1 MNPIDHRSPRESV
14 ETIENGGPAREGE
27 PIERITP
34 RIVDELA
41 AEQGGSRITFYLP
54 IDHGHPHTQP
64 ARARCQNLLREA
76 AERLIASGLLPEA
89 ADEELAPVDRLLH
102 AIPGPW
108 DPAAD
113 GLAVFA
119 SGGTARA
126 FALPLAPREEVVVGE
141 RFYLRPVL
149 PLLGEERRFH
159 VLALSRNAVRLLACD
174 DWSARP
180 VHLPDLPASLVDA
193 LGAEIEPR
201 SLQLHTAARAADR
214 RTAVFHGGRGGGG
227 DDAKGELPRFLRR
240 VDAAVCAAPEARDQ
254 PLVLAGVGYVVAEY
268 RAISRHA
275 RIVAEAVLGNA
286 DELPDEELHRRAWKT
301 VRPALQLRESHAAE
315 RVRELAGTPR
325 ACFDLDHTLRAARQG
340 RVEALFL
347 AEDAEAWGLV
357 DPAGSIELHPA
368 RRSGDDDLLD
378 LAATLTIGRGGEVY
392 NVPADEV
399 PAAGPLAAVLRY

>member
-1 MNPIDHRSPRESV
+1 MRATDHRSPRESI

-34 RIVDELA
+34 EIVAALA
-41 AEQGGSRITFYLP
+41 AEQGGSRMTFYLP
-54 IDHGHPHTQP
+54 IDHGHPHAQP

-76 AERLIASGLLPEA
+76 TERLIASGLLPEA

-193 LGAEIEPR
+193 
-201 SLQLHTAARAADR
+201 
-214 RTAVFHGGRGGGG
+214 
-227 DDAKGELPRFLRR
+227 
-240 VDAAVCAAPEARDQ
+240 AVCAAPGVRDQ

-286 DELPDEELHRRAWKT
+286 DELPDEELHRRAWKA

-325 ACFDLDHTLRAARQG
+325 TCFDLDHTLRAARQG